1 MDPDLDPNMQH
12 WQDRLDSLQWVIG
25 SIRLAV
31 RQRPD
36 LTETKPRAA
45 SVEDTGATDP
55 AIRFV
60 VLALLAVDGILSAL
74 AGALLLPFYI
84 GSIPFPISGL
94 ISGLVNAALVWA
106 AGRWTRSPRVA
117 ALPLWTW
124 LLTVAVM
131 SMGGPGDD
139 VILGG
144 SRRDGL
150 RSPAADRAGC
160 HCRRSGCCGGTAT
173 APDARPC
180 FEPGR
185 RPPAGPGL
193 PLR

>member
-1 MDPDLDPNMQH
+1 MG
-12 WQDRLDSLQWVIG
+12 DRLDTFQH
-25 SIRLAV
+25 

-36 LTETKPRAA
+36 LTDTRPRAA
-45 SVEDTGATDP
+45 SIDDAGATDP

-74 AGALLLPFYI
+74 AGALLLPSYL
-84 GSIPFPISGL
+84 GAVPFPISAL
-94 ISGLVNAALVWA
+94 LSGLCNAALVWA

-124 LLTVAVM
+124 LLTVAVI

-144 SRRDGL
+144 SGLFAYGALLLIVLGVVPPVWMLWRRNHLG
-150 RSPAADRAGC
+150 
-160 HCRRSGCCGGTAT
+160 
-173 APDARPC
+173 
-180 FEPGR
+180 
-185 RPPAGPGL
+185 
-193 PLR
+193 

>member
-1 MDPDLDPNMQH
+1 MGN
-12 WQDRLDSLQWVIG
+12 RLDSLQ
-25 SIRLAV
+25 R
-31 RQRPD
+31 RQRSD

-45 SVEDTGATDP
+45 SVEDAGASDP

-60 VLALLAVDGILSAL
+60 VLALLAVDGVLSAL

-106 AGRWTRSPRVA
+106 AGKWTRSPRLA

-124 LLTVAVM
+124 LLTVAVI
-131 SMGGPGDD
+131 SMGGPADD

-144 SRRDGL
+144 RGVMAYGALLLIVLGVTPPVWALWRHNRRG
-150 RSPAADRAGC
+150 
-160 HCRRSGCCGGTAT
+160 
-173 APDARPC
+173 
-180 FEPGR
+180 
-185 RPPAGPGL
+185 
-193 PLR
+193 